1 MILNA
6 SVKLGLKVAG
16 IITLVSFSHTTL
28 SYELSGYTAA
38 EYRFFQHESPYV
50 EPGRHDASIVLAPE
64 FYYQWDDG
72 QQSLII
78 SPFLRVDSEDDER
91 THADLRELQWLITD
105 EDWELRLGIAKV
117 FWGVAESQHLVDVI
131 NQTDFVENNDTEDK
145 LGQPMINLSLF
156 KEWGTLDF
164 FVLPHFRERTFAGEQ
179 GRFRGPLVIDTDA
192 ASYESSAGRQHIDAA
207 VRWSHSI
214 DDWDL
219 GVSHFYGTN
228 REPLLRPNAR
238 WDKLI
243 PFYEIMHQTGIDIQY
258 TDESW
263 LWKLEMIRRETSTD
277 TVLALTGGFE
287 YTFFGVF
294 ETDID
299 VGLIAEYLFDDRD
312 NAALAAFEDDILMG
326 TRITWN
332 DVQSTELLVGAIHD
346 LSSENMS
353 WNIEGSRRI
362 GDRWKISLEGRF
374 FGSKQPQGV
383 LFAIRDDDYVQLELA
398 RYF

>member
-6 SVKLGLKVAG
+6 SVKLGLKIAG
-16 IITLVSFSHTTL
+16 IITLISFSQATF
-28 SYELSGYTAA
+28 SYELSGNIAA
-38 EYRFFQHESPYV
+38 EYRFFQHESPYA
-50 EPGRHDASIVLAPE
+50 ESGRHDASIVLAPE

-105 EDWELRLGIAKV
+105 DDWELRLGIAKV
-117 FWGVAESQHLVDVI
+117 FWGVTESQHLVDVI

-145 LGQPMINLSLF
+145 LGQPMINLSIF

-164 FVLPHFRERTFAGEQ
+164 FVLPYFRERTFAGGD
-179 GRFRGPLVIDTDA
+179 GRLRGPLVVDADA

-207 VRWSHSI
+207 MRWSHSI

-228 REPLLRPNAR
+228 REPVLRPNATF
-238 WDKLI
+238 DKLL
-243 PFYEIMHQTGIDIQY
+243 PFYEIMHQTGVDIQY

-263 LWKLEMIRRETSTD
+263 LWKLETIRRETSSD
-277 TVLALTGGFE
+277 TFLALTGGVE

-312 NAALAAFEDDILMG
+312 NAALAPFEDDILMG

-362 GDRWKISLEGRF
+362 GDRWKVSLEGRF
-374 FGSKQPQGV
+374 FGSKQPQGA